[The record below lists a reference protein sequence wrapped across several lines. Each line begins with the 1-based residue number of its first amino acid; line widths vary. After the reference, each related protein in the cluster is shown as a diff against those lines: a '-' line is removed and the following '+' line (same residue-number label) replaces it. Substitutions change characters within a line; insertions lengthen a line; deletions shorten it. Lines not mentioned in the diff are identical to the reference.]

1 MAHARRKFHEA
12 LQNDKV
18 KAEWMLDKIQ
28 VLYKIEEQAR
38 KEQMDSTAR
47 LALRIAQAQPTLDE
61 IKNFLHEHITA
72 VLPKSPIG
80 VAMNYMLARWDKLSL
95 YATEGR
101 LEIDNNL
108 VENAIRPVAIGR
120 KNYLFAG
127 SHEAAKRAGVIY
139 SFITCCKKNG
149 YDPYQ
154 WLEDT
159 LTKLSDTKKSELYKL
174 LPVKKQDG
182 I

>member
-1 MAHARRKFHEA
+1 
-12 LQNDKV
+12 
-18 KAEWMLDKIQ
+18 
-28 VLYKIEEQAR
+28 
-38 KEQMDSTAR
+38 
-47 LALRIAQAQPTLDE
+47 
-61 IKNFLHEHITA
+61 
-72 VLPKSPIG
+72 
-80 VAMNYMLARWDKLSL
+80 L

-154 WLEDT
+154 WLQDT

-182 I
+182 V